1 MISGWDVFRMVFYLG
16 MLIGI
21 MYGALYL
28 MKRFIYRSQVPGAS
42 PLDLKVIS
50 TQMIMPKKFI
60 SVVKIQGYMYILG
73 ITDFSFTV
81 LDKSTAP
88 PEALQDLKDSESTV
102 LARLKKSIN
111 LR

>member
-1 MISGWDVFRMVFYLG
+1 MITAWDVIRMVLYLG
-16 MLIGI
+16 MLLGV

-28 MKRFIYRSQVPGAS
+28 MKRFIYRSQTPGTS

-60 SVVKIQGYMYILG
+60 SAVKIQGNIYILG

-88 PEALQDLKDSESTV
+88 PEALKELTDNESTV